1 MKTGGQLVGK
11 TENTVEITERWL
23 EAYQLGPDRDRARHW
38 DAKLT
43 GFGVVIGRRR
53 VTFVTQGRVEGTQR
67 YVNLGHWA
75 PGKLR
80 QLDAGLRDRTLTVL
94 QARGKAIESL
104 GQMRAGDDPRG
115 EDAPQAQPV
124 SPALASATELHI
136 GRMRKNGASPRGIS
150 TLEDEVEKYLGDWK
164 ARPLHEITRTDCRE
178 LHEHIT
184 DSAGPYVANRVMR
197 HLRAIWNTAL
207 KENDLPANPTIAVHW
222 NKEERRQ
229 EPIPWPK
236 LPAWRKALDDLS
248 EVRRDY
254 NLVVLFTGI
263 RRMDAATIRHEHLNL
278 GSKARH
284 LGAVELPPRSLYRP
298 SPKGGKERAFTIPI
312 SRECV
317 KVLERRLRNNV
328 NDGGWVFPTDS
339 LKDRECVTCQALGL
353 PDHKAGTRTHMME
366 PKEDDE
372 AIVSP
377 HRLRDTYTTALAA
390 LDPKVSGFVIDVLT
404 NHKPPRGSVTAGYVD
419 LTADDLR
426 AAQERVTKFLLGKM
440 TPPKQRR
447 SRSTGAQPTPR
458 ARSRA
463 SRAAADRA

>member
-1 MKTGGQLVGK
+1 MKPGGQLVDNQA
-11 TENTVEITERWL
+11 ETVDITERWL
-23 EAYQLGPDRDRARHW
+23 EAYDLGSERRAKHW
-38 DAKLT
+38 DTKLT
-43 GFGVVIGRRR
+43 GLGVIVGRRR
-53 VTFVTQGRVEGTQR
+53 VSFVVQHRVKGYQR
-67 YVNLGHWA
+67 TATLGHWA

-80 QLDAGLRDRTLTVL
+80 AMDAGLRDRTLTVL
-94 QARGKAIESL
+94 QARDKAITYL
-104 GQMRAGDDPRG
+104 GKMRAGLDPRG

-124 SPALASATELHI
+124 SPTLLAAAELHVS
-136 GRMRKNGASPRGIS
+136 RMRKKEASARGIS
-150 TLEDEVEKYLGDWK
+150 TLEDEVDKYLGGWK
-164 ARPLHEITRTDCRE
+164 PRPLHEITRTACRE

-236 LPAWRKALDDLS
+236 LPAWRAELDNLT
-248 EVRRDY
+248 EIRRDY

-263 RRMDAATIRHEHLNL
+263 RRMDAATIRREHVDL
-278 GSKARH
+278 KARTLH
-284 LGAVELPPRSLYRP
+284 RP

-312 SRECV
+312 SRECT
-317 KVLERRLRNNV
+317 KIFKRRFRNNV
-328 NDGGWVFPTDS
+328 ADAGWVFPTDS
-339 LKDRECVTCQALGL
+339 LKDRECVTCRALGL
-353 PDHKAGTRTHMME
+353 PDHKAGTRTHLME
-366 PKEDDE
+366 PKEDAD
-372 AIVSP
+372 ALVSP

-426 AAQERVTKFLLGKM
+426 AAQDRVTKFLLAKM
-440 TPPKQRR
+440 KPIA
-447 SRSTGAQPTPR
+447 SRPTVR
-458 ARSRA
+458 ARRRA
-463 SRAAADRA
+463 ARAAADRA